1 MEDRRNENPFVT
13 MKIGERNGATCRKA
27 LRASDLFDTD
37 GRPLNRA
44 ARRMLK
50 KMQRSKKNGI

>member
-13 MKIGERNGATCRKA
+13 MKTGERNGAKCRKA

-37 GRPLNRA
+37 GKPLNRA
-44 ARRMLK
+44 ARRLLK
-50 KMQRSKKNGI
+50 KMSRKKNGI

>member
-1 MEDRRNENPFVT
+1 MEDRRNQNPFIT
-13 MKIGERNGATCRKA
+13 LKTGERNGATCRKA

-44 ARRMLK
+44 ARRLLK
-50 KMQRSKKNGI
+50 KMQRSKKDGI